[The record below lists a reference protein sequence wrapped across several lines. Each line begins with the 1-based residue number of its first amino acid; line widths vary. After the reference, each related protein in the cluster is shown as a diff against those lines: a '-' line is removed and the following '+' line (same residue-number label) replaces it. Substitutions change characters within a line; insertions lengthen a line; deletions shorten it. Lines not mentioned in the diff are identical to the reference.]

1 MHAQS
6 RLFGMELKRR
16 AGSGTLSEIFGSATL
31 KDDKMLRI
39 MRIRAASEETIAT
52 LTPLVLEGLES
63 YAKGVNDYV
72 NNVGTG
78 FGSNSGHLLPPE
90 FYLFGIEW

>member
-31 KDDKMLRI
+31 KDDKMLRL
-39 MRIRAASEETIAT
+39 MRIRAASEKTIEK
-52 LTPLVLEGLES
+52 LTP
-63 YAKGVNDYV
+63 
-72 NNVGTG
+72 
-78 FGSNSGHLLPPE
+78 
-90 FYLFGIEW
+90 